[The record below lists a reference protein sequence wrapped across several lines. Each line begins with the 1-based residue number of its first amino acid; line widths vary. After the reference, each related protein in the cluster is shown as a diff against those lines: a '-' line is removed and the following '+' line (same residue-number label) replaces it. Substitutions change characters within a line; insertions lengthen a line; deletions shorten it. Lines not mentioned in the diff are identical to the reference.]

1 MKKTLIIVALAIVAV
16 FVFAACSPAAP
27 AQSSAPAE
35 SAAAPS
41 EAASEAPAESA
52 SAPAESAAAPEA
64 SAPAAE
70 SAPAAS
76 AAAPEGDW
84 TDKMYGVS
92 VMAHSNPFF
101 LKESDTIKAIAEADG
116 SEFTSPDP
124 ANDISTQVQQISE
137 MIARGIDV
145 LIVDP
150 IDSEGIEPAL
160 VEAERAGIP
169 VINIDS
175 VVTNKDLVKSI
186 IVSDNVDAGRQ
197 AGRTLCESIGGEGKI
212 AIVNWSALGAV
223 RDRTDGLKQVI
234 EEEFPN
240 VEIVADQDANGIV
253 EDAQSITDT
262 FLQANP
268 DLKGIFAIN
277 DPTAQ
282 GVAAALQ
289 GANKTKD
296 VVVVSVDG
304 SQNGIDMI
312 KEGQLM
318 SSPVQQPAL
327 IAQTATDVA
336 KQLWSGQTP
345 EKEIIIPVINI
356 TPDNWKDYDGQTY

>member
-1 MKKTLIIVALAIVAV
+1 MKKKIVIFALVIAMV
-16 FVFAACSPAAP
+16 FAFAACSSPSPAE
-27 AQSSAPAE
+27 SSAPASE
-35 SAAAPS
+35 SA
-41 EAASEAPAESA
+41 APAESA
-52 SAPAESAAAPEA
+52 SSDNTAAASSGDAAASDDVSA
-64 SAPAAE
+64 SAD
-70 SAPAAS
+70 
-76 AAAPEGDW
+76 GDW
-84 TDKMYGVS
+84 SDKFYGVS

-101 LKESDTIKAIAEADG
+101 LMESDTIKEIVEAEG

-160 VEAERAGIP
+160 VECERAGIP

-175 VVTNKDLVKSI
+175 PVTNKDLVASI

-197 AGRTLCESIGGEGKI
+197 AGRSLAEAIGGEGEI
-212 AIVNWSALGAV
+212 AIVNWSALQAV
-223 RDRTDGLKQVI
+223 RDRTDGLKEVL
-234 EEEFPN
+234 ESEYPN
-240 VEIVADQDANGIV
+240 ITIVADQDANGIV

-289 GANKTKD
+289 GANKTD
-296 VVVVSVDG
+296 EVFVAAVDG

-312 KEGQLM
+312 KVGQLV
-318 SSPVQQPAL
+318 STPVQQPAL
-327 IAQTATDVA
+327 IGATAVEVA
-336 KQLWSGQTP
+336 KQIWSGETP

-356 TPDNWKDYDGQTY
+356 VEENWEEFDGKTY

>member
-1 MKKTLIIVALAIVAV
+1 MIVALAIVAV

-27 AQSSAPAE
+27 AASSAPAE

-52 SAPAESAAAPEA
+52 AAPAESAAAPAESA
-64 SAPAAE
+64 AAPAADN
-70 SAPAAS
+70 

-175 VVTNKDLVKSI
+175 VVTNKDLVQSI

-327 IAQTATDVA
+327 IAETATKVA
-336 KQLWSGQTP
+336 KQVWSGQTP

-356 TPDNWKDYDGQTY
+356 TPDNWKEYDGKTY

>member
-16 FVFAACSPAAP
+16 FVFTACAPAAAP
-27 AQSSAPAE
+27 AASSAPAE
-35 SAAAPS
+35 SAAAPAES
-41 EAASEAPAESA
+41 AAVSEAPAE
-52 SAPAESAAAPEA
+52 SAPAESAAATT
-64 SAPAAE
+64 
-70 SAPAAS
+70 
-76 AAAPEGDW
+76 EGDW

-169 VINIDS
+169 VVNIDS

-327 IAQTATDVA
+327 IAQTATEVA
-336 KQLWSGQTP
+336 KQLWTGQTP
-345 EKEIIIPVINI
+345 EKEIVIPVINI
-356 TPDNWKDYDGQTY
+356 TPDNWKEYDGQTY

>member
-16 FVFAACSPAAP
+16 FVFTACAPAAAP
-27 AQSSAPAE
+27 AASSAPAE
-35 SAAAPS
+35 SAAAPT

-52 SAPAESAAAPEA
+52 AAPAESAAVSEAPAESAPAESAAATT
-64 SAPAAE
+64 
-70 SAPAAS
+70 
-76 AAAPEGDW
+76 EGDW

-169 VINIDS
+169 VVNIDS

-327 IAQTATDVA
+327 IAQTATEVA
-336 KQLWSGQTP
+336 KQLWTGQTP
-345 EKEIIIPVINI
+345 EKEIVIPVINI
-356 TPDNWKDYDGQTY
+356 TPDNWKEYDGQTY